1 MSNIKIFENP
11 EFGSIRTV
19 EINNE
24 PWFVGKDIAEALG
37 YAKTENAI
45 ANHVDDVDKTSTL
58 IQGSGSNYKSKA
70 IVINESGLYS
80 LILSSKLPKAKEFK
94 HWVTSEVLP
103 AIRKHG
109 GYLSP
114 EKIEEVLSDPD
125 TIIKLATTLK
135 EEQAKRREVE
145 AKLEKAKPK
154 MIFADAVSASE
165 QTILIGEL
173 AKLIKQN
180 GHDIGQKR
188 LFQWM
193 RDNGY
198 LIKRN
203 GADYNVPTQRAMEMG
218 LFRIKESTIVKP
230 DGSTSINKTTKVT
243 GKGQQY
249 FINKF
254 LGNQTEQE
262 LW

>member
-24 PWFVGKDIAEALG
+24 PWFVGKDVAEVLG
-37 YAKTENAI
+37 YSDTNKAVAM
-45 ANHVDDVDKTSTL
+45 HVDNEDKKLNDKSALSFGQRGATL
-58 IQGSGSNYKSKA
+58 
-70 IVINESGLYS
+70 INESGLYS

-125 TIIKLATTLK
+125 TIIKLATNLK
-135 EEQAKRREVE
+135 EEQAKRREAE
-145 AKLEKAKPK
+145 AALEKAKPK

>member
-1 MSNIKIFENP
+1 MSNLKIFENP

-24 PWFVGKDIAEALG
+24 PWFVGKDVVSVLG
-37 YAKTENAI
+37 YQNGSRDI
-45 ANHVDDVDKTSTL
+45 NVHVDDADRLKYQISTAG
-58 IQGSGSNYKSKA
+58 QMREQT
-70 IVINESGLYS
+70 VINESGLYS

-125 TIIKLATTLK
+125 TIIKLATNLK
-135 EEQAKRREVE
+135 EEQAKRREAE
-145 AKLEKAKPK
+145 AALKEAKPK
-154 MIFADAVSASE
+154 IIFADAVSASD
-165 QTILIGEL
+165 QTILIGDL
-173 AKLIKQN
+173 AKIIKQN

-188 LFQWM
+188 LFQWL

-198 LIKRN
+198 LIKRQ
-203 GADYNVPTQRAMEMG
+203 GSDYNSPTQRAMEMG
-218 LFRIKESTIVKP
+218 LFRIKETAVTHA
-230 DGSTSINKTTKVT
+230 DGHVTVSKTVKVT
-243 GKGQQY
+243 GRGQNY
-249 FINKF
+249 FVNKF
-254 LGNQTEQE
+254 AQAEQLGVK
-262 LW
+262 